1 MRRNKHPN
9 ECPTCEKIPCQCA
22 GGGAADDE
30 KSKKEGETTMDS
42 KRDTS
47 PLSNSNSVNIQVLDS
62 QQTVSE
68 LRQHITLF
76 DEKNQLM
83 RCMLF
88 GSTANQPTPAPS
100 NQLQE
105 NNGENSE
112 NTSMGMGMKMGST
125 DE

>member
-30 KSKKEGETTMDS
+30 KSKNDNDASKDS
-42 KRDTS
+42 KSDVS
-47 PLSNSNSVNIQVLDS
+47 PTNNSVNAASLNS
-62 QQTVSE
+62 QLTIDDKKA
-68 LRQHITLF
+68 HITLF
-76 DEKNQLM
+76 DENNQLM

-88 GSTANQPTPAPS
+88 ASTANQPVPTPS
-100 NQLQE
+100 NDLQE
-105 NNGENSE
+105 DNGSNAT
-112 NTSMGMGMKMGST
+112 NTSVDMGMTMGGK